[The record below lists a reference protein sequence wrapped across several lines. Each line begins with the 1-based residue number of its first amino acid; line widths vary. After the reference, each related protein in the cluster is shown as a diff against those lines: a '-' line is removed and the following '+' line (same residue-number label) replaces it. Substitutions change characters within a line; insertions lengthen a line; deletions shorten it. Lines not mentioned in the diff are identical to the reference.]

1 MIGLL
6 RDVVESW
13 GRPGA
18 VVRRKLARGTGED
31 TLLAYAVLAG
41 FIAFAARVPG
51 LIDIQRAAGADAPPL
66 STMVGASFVVYAM
79 FAPLF
84 MYLLAALSHLA
95 ARLLGGEGSW
105 HGARLALFWGL
116 LAVQPLVILSALA
129 NSLSPWPWFSQILSL
144 AFAGM
149 FFWVWLGGLMAAERV
164 DEGAPGGLG

>member
-1 MIGLL
+1 MGFL
-6 RDVVESW
+6 RDFPESW
-13 GRPGA
+13 IHPGA
-18 VVRRKLARGTGED
+18 VVRRKLARGIGED

-41 FIAFAARVPG
+41 FIAFAARLPG
-51 LIDIQRAAGADAPPL
+51 LIAIQRAAGSDAPPL
-66 STMVGASFVVYAM
+66 ATMVGASFVVYAM

-116 LAVQPLVILSALA
+116 LSVQPLVILSALVTA
-129 NSLSPWPWFSQILSL
+129 MSPWAWLSQLISL
-144 AFAGM
+144 VFAGM

-164 DEGAPGGLG
+164 DEDDLKRPG